1 MKKRIN
7 KWEEQAQK
15 YLENIGY
22 IFIGNNLRVGRREI
36 DLLMQDGEEKVI
48 IEVKKRNNPLF
59 YNINKRQLI
68 NFQEFIMLYFNEP
81 VRFDLILILN
91 NKIFHEKHVH
101 L

>member
-1 MKKRIN
+1 MSKN
-7 KWEEQAQK
+7 SGQ

>member
-1 MKKRIN
+1 MNKRIN

-15 YLENIGY
+15 YLESIGY
-22 IFIGNNLRVGRREI
+22 IFINNNIRIGRREI

-59 YNINKRQLI
+59 YNINRRQLI
-68 NFQEFIMLYFNEP
+68 NFQEFIMLYFKEP
-81 VRFDLILILN
+81 IRFDLILITN
-91 NKIFHEKHVH
+91 NEIYHQKHIY